1 MDEVDWLCRCVLT
14 YKKGQHIIT
23 FHSDSS
29 PWGVQASGRA
39 RQSQTCKTVT
49 YQVYGAA
56 HDGSHHPGHGA
67 GYRAF
72 DAADP
77 SVCVDVTGG
86 LDDGVRAQTHPIHKK
101 LIHQSG
107 RESFLQGGKSVH
119 FADGVEGV
127 EDVAIV
133 DLVGAS
139 ALELALELH
148 SSFDN
153 LQGVGEQTRA
163 TRRHSAEQEI
173 HRDGVT
179 TTSCARVEMN

>member
-1 MDEVDWLCRCVLT
+1 M
-14 YKKGQHIIT
+14 
-23 FHSDSS
+23 
-29 PWGVQASGRA
+29 
-39 RQSQTCKTVT
+39 T

-67 GYRAF
+67 GNGAF

-77 SVCVDVTGG
+77 SVSVDVTRG
-86 LDDGVRAQTHPIHKK
+86 LDDGVRAQAHTIHKK

-107 RESFLQGGKSVH
+107 HEAFLQSGQSVH

-133 DLVGAS
+133 DLVGAP
-139 ALELALELH
+139 ALEFTLELH
-148 SSFDN
+148 PRFDN
-153 LQGVGEQTRA
+153 LQRVGEQTRA
-163 TRRHSAEQEI
+163 ARRNSAEQEI

-179 TTSCARVEMN
+179 TTSCARVRMN

>member
-1 MDEVDWLCRCVLT
+1 M
-14 YKKGQHIIT
+14 
-23 FHSDSS
+23 
-29 PWGVQASGRA
+29 
-39 RQSQTCKTVT
+39 T

-67 GYRAF
+67 SNGAF

-77 SVCVDVTGG
+77 SVCVDVTRG
-86 LDDGVRAQTHPIHKK
+86 LDDGVRAQAHPIHKK
-101 LIHQSG
+101 LIHKSG
-107 RESFLQGGKSVH
+107 HESFLQRGQSVH
-119 FADGVEGV
+119 FADGIEGV

-148 SSFDN
+148 PSFDH
-153 LQGVGEQTRA
+153 LQRVGEQARA
-163 TRRHSAEQEI
+163 ARRHSAEQEI

-179 TTSCARVEMN
+179 TTSCVRV